1 MDGLTASAAERLS
14 PSRWVCNCVLGWD
27 CLSADL
33 CYVSASPQHR
43 RTDAHSHTTHVVWH
57 ADWLVGDVY
66 TARTPSPFLHRQAL
80 DAGASIWGSG
90 FTSEGIDQNPALY
103 DFILGQNWRAAP
115 VDSISDYLVTR
126 AHRRYGLTAED
137 SDVTKAW
144 TLLQGSMYSQD
155 VSVADFTGVKNLPG
169 GANWVS
175 VCEIYDACARARAR
189 VCENVCAC
197 VKMCVRVLLN

>member
-1 MDGLTASAAERLS
+1 MLLIAPNGRQPEMR
-14 PSRWVCNCVLGWD
+14 
-27 CLSADL
+27 ADDHIT
-33 CYVSASPQHR
+33 VSARCHASGNAFGTYMAHR
-43 RTDAHSHTTHVVWH
+43 
-57 ADWLVGDVY
+57 
-66 TARTPSPFLHRQAL
+66 
-80 DAGASIWGSG
+80 
-90 FTSEGIDQNPALY
+90 PALY

-115 VDSISDYLVTR
+115 VDSISDYLVAR